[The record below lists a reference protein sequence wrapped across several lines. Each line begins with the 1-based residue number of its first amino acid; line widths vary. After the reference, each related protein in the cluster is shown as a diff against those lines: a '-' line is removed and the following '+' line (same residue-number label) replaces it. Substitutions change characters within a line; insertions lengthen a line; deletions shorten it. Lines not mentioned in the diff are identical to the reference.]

1 MNLATLQPRAERAP
15 LLILPRDFA
24 PLADTRANRRAARAV
39 LAEHGAASLLTLP
52 EAQPKLGKS
61 ATYSVGLSL
70 APADVSGIEVCPGRG
85 ECAGPCVL
93 GPRAGL
99 SAALGGVA
107 SSIIRA
113 RIGRTRALAAAPQLI
128 ASAILW
134 RLADVAKTIDGPV
147 AVRLNV
153 GSDLPWEDCG
163 SFVRSMRAIRTA
175 SGRRLRAYDYT
186 KLPGRVGPGGYAAE
200 GYRLI
205 YSVSERSDPARVAR
219 MLDSGA
225 CVALVVSGLRARLN
239 AAAYRELPIPTAVR
253 IDGREFPTI
262 DGDRSDDRGRD
273 RRGHVVILRGK
284 SGAEPIDVGG
294 CAVGRDGGRFALRAD
309 SPVLTYRRPL
319 AESIRRAFAR

>member
-15 LLILPRDFA
+15 LLRLPSDFEA
-24 PLADTRANRRAARAV
+24 LADTRANRRAARAV

-61 ATYSVGLSL
+61 AAYSVGLSL

-107 SSIIRA
+107 STIIRA

-134 RLADVAKTIDGPV
+134 RLADVARGIDGPM

-163 SFVRSMRAIRTA
+163 SFVASMRRIRTA
-175 SGRRLRAYDYT
+175 SGAPLRGYDYS
-186 KLPGRVGPGGYAAE
+186 KMPGRIGPNGYAAP
-200 GYRLI
+200 GYRLC

-225 CVALVVSGLRARLN
+225 CVALVVSGLRARFN
-239 AAAYRELPIPTAVR
+239 PAAYRELPIPSAVR
-253 IDGREFPTI
+253 IDGREWPTI

-273 RRGHVVILRGK
+273 PRGRVVVLRGK

>member
-1 MNLATLQPRAERAP
+1 MNLATIQPRAERSP
-15 LLILPRDFA
+15 LLTLPRDFA
-24 PLADTRANRRAARAV
+24 PLPDTRANRRAARAV
-39 LAEHGAASLLTLP
+39 LAEHGARSLITLP
-52 EAQPKLGKS
+52 HAQPKLAMS
-61 ATYSVGLSL
+61 NAYSVGISL
-70 APADVSGIEVCPGRG
+70 APADLSGIEVCPGRG

-113 RIGRTRALAAAPQLI
+113 RIGRTRALAAAPHLI

-134 RLADVAKTIDGPV
+134 RLADVAARIDGPM

-163 SFVRSMRAIRTA
+163 AFVASMRRIRTG

-186 KLPGRVGPGGYAAE
+186 KLPGRVGPGGYAAD
-200 GYRLI
+200 GYRLV
-205 YSVSERSDPARVAR
+205 YSVSERTDPVRAGR

-225 CVALVVSGLRARLN
+225 CVALVVSGLRARVN
-239 AAAYRELPIPTAVR
+239 AAAYRELPVPTAVR
-253 IDGREFPTI
+253 IDGREWPTI

-273 RRGHVVILRGK
+273 RHGRVVVLRGK

-294 CAVGRDGGRFALRAD
+294 CAVGRDGGRFAVRAD
-309 SPVLTYRRPL
+309 SAALIYRRPL